1 MASGNSA
8 LILFDCE
15 VVCINNGVLKTV
27 IPPDILY
34 DLNSCD
40 FYQGFTVWEN
50 EGILQLISGK
60 ARLHYLV
67 AWAVLIFACAYF
79 KHIFWVWVLYFWSCY
94 KPHSLGLF
102 SVNEPLLSRCL
113 FWFNCVLGAVRW
125 YRIVS
130 RVKLITDGQDSVPL
144 WLLRSWDGKEAGES
158 PLLRTGQWGKVL
170 K

>member
-1 MASGNSA
+1 MASGNCA

-60 ARLHYLV
+60 ARSRYLV

-79 KHIFWVWVLYFWSCY
+79 KHILGGWLLYFRSCY

-102 SVNEPLLSRCL
+102 SANELYFHIVCFGLIACSEQYVGISLWVCKTHHWWAGFCSTL
-113 FWFNCVLGAVRW
+113 VAQELGLQR
-125 YRIVS
+125 
-130 RVKLITDGQDSVPL
+130 
-144 WLLRSWDGKEAGES
+144 
-158 PLLRTGQWGKVL
+158 GQWALVENGAAGKGA
-170 K
+170 